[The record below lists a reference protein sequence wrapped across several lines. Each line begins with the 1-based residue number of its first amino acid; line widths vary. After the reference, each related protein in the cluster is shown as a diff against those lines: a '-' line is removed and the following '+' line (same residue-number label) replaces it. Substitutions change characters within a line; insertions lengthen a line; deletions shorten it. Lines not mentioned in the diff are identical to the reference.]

1 MTAEIWIAGL
11 VGVAATVEDLARRR
25 VSNWTSLAALI
36 GGIACQM
43 ARHGWIGLP
52 LALAGAACGFLVFLV
67 FYVLGGMGGGDIK
80 LMAGFGA
87 LLGYSKS
94 LEAAL
99 WTAGVGGL
107 IALGVIAFQAVRGLL
122 RRKSSGETKR
132 ENAKS
137 IPYAP
142 AITVGVWLAMVPR

>member
-36 GGIACQM
+36 GGIGCQM

-67 FYVLGGMGGGDIK
+67 FYVLGGMGAGDIK

-94 LEAAL
+94 FEAAL

-107 IALGVIAFQAVRGLL
+107 IALGVVAFQTVRGLL
-122 RRKSSGETKR
+122 RRKSSSESKR
-132 ENAKS
+132 ENAES

-142 AITVGVWLAMVPR
+142 AITLGVWLAMVPR

>member
-36 GGIACQM
+36 GGIGCQM
-43 ARHGWIGLP
+43 ARHGWMGLP
-52 LALAGAACGFLVFLV
+52 LAIAGAACGFLVFLI
-67 FYVLGGMGGGDIK
+67 FYVLGGMGAGDIK

-94 LEAAL
+94 FEAAL

-107 IALGVIAFQAVRGLL
+107 IALGVIAYQTLRGLV
-122 RRKSSGETKR
+122 RRKGPAGSKR
-132 ENAKS
+132 ENAES

-142 AITVGVWLAMVPR
+142 AITLGVWLAMVPR